1 MKLTAEN
8 VEKVFGECFSESRD
22 KAVKCEVVV
31 HSFAFCK
38 DKLQENKQNIIEMLS
53 CLPKEFMQNTG
64 GGYSFLAACNDK
76 DGNQWTGSH
85 LTTEK
90 LFALGIGIEKVKCL
104 LPRELWKMMPGGM
117 PYFVV
122 LEQKRRFIK

>member
-8 VEKVFGECFSESRD
+8 VEKVFGECLSKSED
-22 KAVKCEVVV
+22 KAVKCEAVV
-31 HSFAFCK
+31 HSFSFCK
-38 DKLQENKQNIIEMLS
+38 DKLEENKQNIVDMLS

-76 DGNQWTGSH
+76 DGNQWTGLH
-85 LTTEK
+85 LIMEK
-90 LFALGIGIEKVKCL
+90 LLALGIGIEKVKCL

-122 LEQKRRFIK
+122 LE

>member
-1 MKLTAEN
+1 MNLTAEN
-8 VEKVFGECFSESRD
+8 VEKVFGECFSESED

-31 HSFAFCK
+31 HSFSFCK
-38 DKLQENKQNIIEMLS
+38 EKLQENKKNIVDMLS
-53 CLPKEFMQNTG
+53 CLPKEFMQNAG

-76 DGNQWTGSH
+76 DGNQWTGLH
-85 LTTEK
+85 LTMEK

-104 LPRELWKMMPGGM
+104 LPREIWSALPGGM

-122 LEQKRRFIK
+122 LE

>member
-8 VEKVFGECFSESRD
+8 VEKVSGECFYESED
-22 KAVKCEVVV
+22 KTVKCEAVV
-31 HSFAFCK
+31 HSFAFCEE
-38 DKLQENKQNIIEMLS
+38 KLQENKQNIVDMLS

-76 DGNQWTGSH
+76 DGNQWTGLH
-85 LTTEK
+85 LTMEK

-104 LPRELWKMMPGGM
+104 FSREIWSALPGGV

-122 LEQKRRFIK
+122 LE